1 MIGSEQSDRLVE
13 MVQATF
19 ARGGTVKFQARGR
32 SMEPTVGDGALVA
45 IAAIERAPIRVGDV
59 VLCRGNG
66 DSLVLHRLVR
76 LESGWYLSVR
86 GDAPSAQ
93 PDRIPREALLG
104 RAIGVLENG
113 RMRRL
118 DGAVTRLR
126 VLARR
131 ALHRLRRAG
140 PLRPSSRS
148 KRGRAEEQA
157 P

>member
-1 MIGSEQSDRLVE
+1 MIGSEQSARFVE
-13 MVQATF
+13 MVHATF

-32 SMEPTVGDGALVA
+32 SMEPTVGDGAVVA
-45 IAAIERAPIRVGDV
+45 IDAIERAPIRVGDV
-59 VLCRGNG
+59 VLCRVNG
-66 DSLVLHRLVR
+66 DGLVLHRLVR
-76 LESGWYLSVR
+76 LEPGWYLSVR

-131 ALHRLRRAG
+131 ALHRLRPMRPWARSRRA
-140 PLRPSSRS
+140 
-148 KRGRAEEQA
+148 RAEEQT